1 MNNSRSLAGEEAGL
15 RLNRTN
21 AGQIWQLGKGSER
34 EMLSSLTLG
43 FDQTTSRQQTFSTDS
58 IFLTGRLE
66 NIGKQCKQ
74 FCKQTNNFI
83 KRVGTEGISTVRPS

>member
-21 AGQIWQLGKGSER
+21 GSDLAAWEGSER
-34 EMLSSLTLG
+34 EMLSFLTLG
-43 FDQTTSRQQTFSTDS
+43 FDQTTSRKQTFPTDS

-66 NIGKQCKQ
+66 NIGKQSKQ
-74 FCKQTNNFI
+74 FCKQTI
-83 KRVGTEGISTVRPS
+83 L

>member
-15 RLNRTN
+15 RLDRTT

-34 EMLSSLTLG
+34 EMLSFLTLG
-43 FDQTTSRQQTFSTDS
+43 FDQTTSRQQTFPTDS

-66 NIGKQCKQ
+66 NIGKQYKQ
-74 FCKQTNNFI
+74 FCKKTNNFI
-83 KRVGTEGISTVRPS
+83 KRGGTEGISTVRPR

>member
-21 AGQIWQLGKGSER
+21 GLDLAAWEGSER
-34 EMLSSLTLG
+34 EMLSFLTLG
-43 FDQTTSRQQTFSTDS
+43 FDQTRSRRQTFPTVS

-66 NIGKQCKQ
+66 NIGKQYKQ
-74 FCKQTNNFI
+74 FCKQTNKQTI
-83 KRVGTEGISTVRPS
+83 L